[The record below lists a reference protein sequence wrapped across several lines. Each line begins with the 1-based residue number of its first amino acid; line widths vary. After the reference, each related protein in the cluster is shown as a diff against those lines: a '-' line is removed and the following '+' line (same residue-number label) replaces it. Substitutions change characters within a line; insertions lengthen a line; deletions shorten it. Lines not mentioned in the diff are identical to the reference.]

1 LLLILSFCNYIP
13 TLNVK
18 KGVLYGRP
26 TNFSWGLT
34 PLLLM
39 LRIRS
44 SVADSATEALDAIIF
59 TREISLKSEMTNSK
73 IQK

>member
-1 LLLILSFCNYIP
+1 MTIQAHLVFIESQLHLLLIFSFCNYIP

-34 PLLLM
+34 PY
-39 LRIRS
+39 
-44 SVADSATEALDAIIF
+44 F
-59 TREISLKSEMTNSK
+59 
-73 IQK
+73 